1 MNQEA
6 LTASLRALRGYAS
19 VTGVILAR
27 GSKVLASQSELL
39 PFQTSEVVT
48 TLDDIVAYFRDDNR
62 KPDQLAFGYDGA
74 QLIVLIYEPY
84 RLIITHREA
93 NEIDLIATAARAFM
107 LDFEMGMVALSFAQ
121 GRVA

>member
-6 LTASLRALRGYAS
+6 LTASLKALRGYAS

-27 GSKVLASQSELL
+27 GSKVVAAQADLL
-39 PFQTSEVVT
+39 PFQTSEVMT
-48 TLDDIVAYFRDDNR
+48 TLDDIIAYFRDENR

-74 QLIVLIYEPY
+74 QLIVFIQEPY

-93 NEIDLIATAARAFM
+93 NEIDMIAMAARAFL
-107 LDFEMGMVALSFAQ
+107 LDYEMGMMALSFAK

>member
-6 LTASLRALRGYAS
+6 ITASLQALRGYAS
-19 VTGVILAR
+19 VTGLILAR
-27 GSKVLASQSELL
+27 GSKVLASHSELL

-48 TLDDIVAYFRDDNR
+48 TLDDIIAYFREENR
-62 KPDQLAFGYDGA
+62 KPDQLAFGYDGS
-74 QLIVLIYEPY
+74 QLLVFIQEPY
-84 RLIITHREA
+84 RLIITHRDA

-107 LDFEMGMVALSFAQ
+107 LDFEMGMVALSFAK